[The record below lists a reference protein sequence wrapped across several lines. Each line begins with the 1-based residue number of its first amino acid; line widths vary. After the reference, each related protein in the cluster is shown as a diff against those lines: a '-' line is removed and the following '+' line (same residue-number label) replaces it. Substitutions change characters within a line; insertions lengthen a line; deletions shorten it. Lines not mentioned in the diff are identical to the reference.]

1 MKPAAVTIHVKIDKD
16 AFRRFGLFDTFRLK
30 RRWRQ
35 PLMFSLI
42 LLAFAACC
50 FVVHEK
56 DGAIM
61 LGCVLMSVALGLPAV
76 YVGMFLSQL
85 NAQAKK
91 LRLDTPRPAYTL
103 VMERTGVTV
112 TNDMKAEEPVV
123 LKWKQFAAAYRRKG
137 CIYLYVNAARAFLLP
152 DGQAD
157 VSPDELWAFLCG
169 RMEKTKLHE

>member
-1 MKPAAVTIHVKIDKD
+1 MKPTAVTVHVKIDKA
-16 AFRRFGLFDTFRLK
+16 AFRSFGLFDTFRLK

-35 PLMFSLI
+35 PLTFSLI
-42 LLAFAACC
+42 LLASSACC
-50 FVVHEK
+50 FVLHQK

-91 LRLDTPRPAYTL
+91 LRLDAPRPAYTL
-103 VMERTGVTV
+103 VMERAGVTV
-112 TNDMKAEEPVV
+112 TNDMKEEEPVI

-137 CIYLYVNAARAFLLP
+137 CVYLYVNAARAFLLP

-157 VSPDELWAFLCG
+157 VSPDELWAFLCDRLPKG
-169 RMEKTKLHE
+169 CTHA